1 MPNRT
6 NTGTGEYPLVF
17 AKELTKIVN
26 REWESGNMLRQVTP
40 VTADLLR
47 WWFEETFTTERD
59 RNFHIGQR
67 QAILNAIYVHEVL
80 KSGSVSETYSA
91 VGQDTFETFTSSG
104 VISEIQK
111 PKYSTPKMCIKMA
124 TGTGKTWVL
133 NALLIWQYLNAKY
146 YDPAF
151 APVKYTKNFLI
162 IAPGLIVYERLLDAF
177 LGKQNTDGS
186 RDFNTSDIKQN
197 EDLFL
202 PDRYRDD
209 IYSFVRNSVADKTEI
224 KDKVTADGIIAIT
237 NWHTLNEEIEEEQS
251 DIELAGT
258 DLDDSKAIV
267 KYLLPVTPGTAA
279 GNALETLDNRY
290 LRGGILE
297 YLAGMSDICVFND
310 EAHHIHESK
319 TSGKVNEVKWQEALD
334 KISAG
339 KARNFIQIDFSATP
353 YDVTGSGKNRTKNH
367 FPHIIVDFDLSVAM
381 RTGLV
386 KSWVMDKRKEVA
398 SLSEQE
404 GLDFKA
410 VRDETNKVLGISE
423 GQRVL
428 LRAGLAKL
436 KILEEAFAKLPKP
449 KYPKMLVICEDTNVS
464 PEVVKFLMQEG
475 LSADEIM
482 NIDSGKKAELG
493 EAEWAK
499 YKQTLF
505 ALDKSIKPK
514 VVVSVLMLREGFDVN
529 NICVI
534 VPLRSSQAP
543 ILLEQVLG
551 RGLRLMFR
559 EPEFQDSKAENRKNM
574 YDLHKEPIN
583 YLDTLFVVE
592 HPAFLQFYD
601 KMSEGLMVVDPD
613 PEKPRKPLGDMITV
627 GLKPNYKDYDMFFP
641 LIIKDKEETLN
652 GTGISIDKL
661 HPLERYNLEQL
672 KNMLPKDN
680 AERFYS
686 EEIKV
691 GTRFGEYKVT
701 GDIFT
706 AKSYNEFL
714 QKILNAMTVNI
725 VKATVNG
732 HTRDLPTMQIDN
744 VALVSAIDEYIRTKL
759 FDRYF
764 DPFEGNNWRV
774 LLVLKGDI
782 ISHIIKEFSIA
793 IHNMQ
798 MDVDVSEAV
807 VEKQWFSSID
817 TMMGREDFALDIVK
831 SIYEKTFYPSNK
843 GGLERD
849 FLEFAD
855 TDSAVEKIIKI
866 NEFKHSF
873 ARFRYIRS
881 DGMLATYY
889 PDFMIKI
896 DDKIYVVETKG
907 NDKMSNPDVQS
918 KQRGALDWIGK
929 INELK
934 PEDRMNCEWNYV
946 LLSDTNFYAWK
957 SKGASTSDILE
968 MCKLSNAKIE
978 NKLF

>member
-1 MPNRT
+1 MAGKT

-26 REWESGNMLRQVTP
+26 REWDNGNMLQQVTP

-47 WWFEETFTTERD
+47 WWFEETFTSERT
-59 RNFHIGQR
+59 RNFHMGQR

-80 KSGSVSETYSA
+80 KAGSVAETYSA
-91 VGQDTFETFTSSG
+91 VAQESFEEITTG
-104 VISEIQK
+104 GILSEIGK
-111 PKYSTPKMCIKMA
+111 EKYKNPKMCIKMA

-177 LGKQNTDGS
+177 LGKQNADGG

-197 EDLFL
+197 ESLFL

-209 IYSFVRNSVADKTEI
+209 IYSFVRNSVANKAEI

-237 NWHTLNEEIEEEQS
+237 NWHTLKDEIKEEES
-251 DIELAGT
+251 AIEMAGT
-258 DLDDSKAIV
+258 DLDDTQSIARD
-267 KYLLPVTPGTAA
+267 LLPVSPGVAA
-279 GNALETLDNRY
+279 GNSLDVLDSRY
-290 LRGGILE
+290 FRGGILD
-297 YLAGMSDICVFND
+297 YLSGMSDICVFND
-310 EAHHIHESK
+310 EAHHIHENK
-319 TSGKVNEVKWQEALD
+319 TGGKSSEVKWQESLD

-339 KARNFIQIDFSATP
+339 KGRNFVQIDFSATP
-353 YDVTGSGKNRTKNH
+353 YDPSGSGKNKTKNY
-367 FPHIIVDFDLSVAM
+367 FPHIVVDFDLSVAM
-381 RTGLV
+381 RAGLV
-386 KSWVMDKRKEVA
+386 KSWVMDKRKEIT
-398 SLSEQE
+398 SLSEE
-404 GLDFKA
+404 DGLDFKA
-410 VRDETNKVLGISE
+410 VRDESNKVLGISE

-436 KILEEAFAKLPKP
+436 KILEESFEKLEKP
-449 KYPKMLVICEDTNVS
+449 KHPKMLVICEDTNVS

-475 LSADEIM
+475 LQEDDIM
-482 NIDSGKKAELG
+482 NIDSGKKQELG
-493 EAEWAK
+493 EADWAK

-505 ALDKSIKPK
+505 ALDKNTKPR

-559 EPEFQDSKAENRKNM
+559 EPEFAESKAENRRNM
-574 YDLHKEPIN
+574 YELKQSPIN

-601 KMSEGLMVVDPD
+601 KMYSDLIVEEPSSSS
-613 PEKPRKPLGDMITV
+613 PRKPLGDMVSV
-627 GLKPNYKDYDMFFP
+627 GLKDNYQKYDMFFP
-641 LIIKDKEETLN
+641 YIVKDKEENLN
-652 GTGISIDKL
+652 GSSIAIDKL
-661 HPLERYNLEQL
+661 KPLEMYNLAQL
-672 KNMLPKDN
+672 QNMLPKDN
-680 AERFYS
+680 AEHFYS

-691 GTRFGEYKVT
+691 GTRFGDYKVT

-714 QKILNAMTVNI
+714 QKILHAMTVNV

-759 FDRYF
+759 FNTEF
-764 DPFEGNNWRV
+764 DPFTGNNWRV

-782 ISHIIKEFSIA
+782 ISHIIKEFSVA

-807 VEKQWFSSID
+807 VEKFWFSSVP

-855 TDSAVEKIIKI
+855 NDSAVEKIVKI
-866 NEFKHSF
+866 NEYKHSF

-889 PDFMIKI
+889 PDFMLKI
-896 DDKIYVVETKG
+896 GDKIYIVETKG
-907 NDKMSNPDVQS
+907 NNAMSNPDVQS
-918 KQRGALDWIGK
+918 KQRGALDWVGK
-929 INELK
+929 INELN
-934 PEDRMNCEWNYV
+934 PEDRMDCKWEYV
-946 LLSDTNFYAWK
+946 LLSDTNFYSWK
-957 SKGASTSDILE
+957 SRGASTSDIME
-968 MCKLSNAKIE
+968 MCKLNEARVE
-978 NKLF
+978 NRLI